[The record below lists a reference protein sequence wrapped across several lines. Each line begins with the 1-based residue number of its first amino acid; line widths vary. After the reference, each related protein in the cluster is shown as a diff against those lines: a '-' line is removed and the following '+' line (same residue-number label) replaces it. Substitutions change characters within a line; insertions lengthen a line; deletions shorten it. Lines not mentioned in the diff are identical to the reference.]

1 MRNGTRAAV
10 ALTAAAAIG
19 AGSAAV
25 AFSAT
30 GFPRFGHTTVR
41 SGIPSGVAKFTVT
54 SPELASGRFPAADY
68 SAGFGCTGSEHE
80 PAIRWSGA
88 PQGTK
93 SFAVTMFDQ
102 DAPTGSGLW
111 HQIAWD
117 IPATATSFDGTLPA
131 GAVSGTNDTG
141 ATGYLGPC
149 PPVGDIA
156 HRYVISVLALDV
168 PTMGMAAG
176 TPAALESF
184 SMSTHVIGVG
194 KVTATAQR

>member
-1 MRNGTRAAV
+1 MKNSTRTV
-10 ALTAAAAIG
+10 VSIAAAAG
-19 AGSAAV
+19 VVAGSAA
-25 AFSAT
+25 AASSAT
-30 GFPRFGHTTVR
+30 GFPHFGHTEVR
-41 SGIPSGVAKFTVT
+41 SGVPRGVATFRVT
-54 SPELASGRFPAADY
+54 SPELASGKFPAADY
-68 SAGFGCTGSEHE
+68 ASSFGCSGSDHE

-88 PQGTK
+88 PKGTQ
-93 SFAVTMFDQ
+93 SFAVTMFDK

-111 HQIAWD
+111 HQITFD
-117 IPATATSFDGTLPA
+117 IPAGVSSFDGTLPA

-168 PTMGMAAG
+168 PTLGLAAG

-184 SMSTHVIGVG
+184 TMSGHIIGVAT
-194 KVTATAQR
+194 VTATAQR